1 MSIHSISS
9 NHLLSLSL
17 SLSLSLISLR
27 HTLHYSEMDLD
38 IALRKFLFQF
48 RIPGEAAIID
58 RILEKFAERYFS
70 QNSDT
75 IFQSADT
82 AYVMSFS
89 IMMLSTDLHRF
100 AFVVS
105 IVNVL

>member
-1 MSIHSISS
+1 
-9 NHLLSLSL
+9 
-17 SLSLSLISLR
+17 
-27 HTLHYSEMDLD
+27 MDLD

-100 AFVVS
+100 FALLFYCQCFYKS
-105 IVNVL
+105 FLVLSSTHTTTVKRKLKK